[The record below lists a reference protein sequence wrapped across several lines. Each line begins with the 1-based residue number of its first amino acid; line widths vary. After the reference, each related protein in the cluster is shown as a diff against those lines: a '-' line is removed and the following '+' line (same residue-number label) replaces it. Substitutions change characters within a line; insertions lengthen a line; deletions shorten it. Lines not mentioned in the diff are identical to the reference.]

1 AAAVLRR
8 LRVRVLHRAAVGVRL
23 PHHGHAGRRGDDDRH
38 QRLPRLRPGDLP
50 RLRHQLRAAGGPG
63 DPGAAGL
70 GHAGAAEGGAR
81 LRHRRGL
88 RAGGG
93 HHPAR
98 RGLAAD
104 AGDPD
109 VPALRGRDPGGAGGG
124 AASRR
129 GGGTRPRVMAP
140 AGFRRRAAAWSLDA
154 AAVALLV
161 LPPALFRRD
170 AAGARLAEAW
180 TDLLDLLAQRTAGAL
195 LEAIDAGAQTALE
208 ALPRLAGA
216 LFAAPALRE
225 AALPLQSALLAWAGP
240 PLAAYALAFLLW
252 SVGLERSPL
261 PPTPGQR
268 ALGPRVAGADGA
280 PARTGRLLLR
290 FLAGGLSWLSLNA
303 GHALAAIGP
312 DHLALHDRISGTRV
326 LRAPGT
332 PAGLPGWARGWLFLL
347 AAGLAAATAWG
358 AAALAGALD
367 AALDRALWG

>member
-1 AAAVLRR
+1 
-8 LRVRVLHRAAVGVRL
+8 
-23 PHHGHAGRRGDDDRH
+23 
-38 QRLPRLRPGDLP
+38 
-50 RLRHQLRAAGGPG
+50 
-63 DPGAAGL
+63 
-70 GHAGAAEGGAR
+70 
-81 LRHRRGL
+81 
-88 RAGGG
+88 
-93 HHPAR
+93 
-98 RGLAAD
+98 
-104 AGDPD
+104 
-109 VPALRGRDPGGAGGG
+109 
-124 AASRR
+124 
-129 GGGTRPRVMAP
+129 MAP
-140 AGFRRRAAAWSLDA
+140 AGFWRRAAAWSLDA

-252 SVGLERSPL
+252 SVGFERSRL
-261 PPTPGQR
+261 QATPGKR
-268 ALGPRVAGADGA
+268 AVGLRVAGADGA